1 MLIFDIDA
9 NIGKYAFANYSASK
23 IICIESSPIIF
34 ERLKN
39 NVKDY
44 NKIIC
49 ENYTVSTAKNTNT
62 ITLDELIEKYGMPD
76 IIKVEDLELL
86 TQKTPLLCF
95 TYSIQKKNIKKS
107 IIHLIELGY
116 SKFNIQFGTDYE
128 VPRLFNFTADEII
141 DCINSAEGRNYSGMI
156 WCK

>member
-1 MLIFDIDA
+1 MLIFDIGA

-49 ENYTVSTAKNTNT
+49 ENYTINAKNMN
-62 ITLDELIEKYGMPD
+62 ELIEKYGMPD
-76 IIKVEDLELL
+76 IIKMEDSILESL
-86 TQKTPLLCF
+86 TQKIPLLCF
-95 TYSIQKKNIKKS
+95 TYGIKKNNIKKS
-107 IIHLIELGY
+107 INHLTELGY
-116 SKFNIQFGTDYE
+116 IKFNIQIGEEYE
-128 VPRLFNFTADEII
+128 EIPRLFDFTADEII
-141 DCINSAEGRNYSGMI
+141 YYINSTEGRNCSGMI